1 MENLFNYDDL
11 TGCEI
16 MVVDDIPDNLRLLV
30 GILKKHN
37 YKIRPVS
44 SGPLAISA
52 AKLSPPDII
61 LLDINMPEMN
71 GYDVCRELKK
81 EPVTSEIPVIF
92 LSAMNETI
100 DKVKAFESGGVDYIS
115 KPFHVEEVLIRVK
128 THLKL
133 YMFQKNLE
141 NTNLILEKKV
151 KERTEE
157 IIKLNSARE
166 RFECELKVAEKIQT
180 AMLPKSLTAEQRKQI
195 DVHAYSKPAKHVG
208 GDFYDYFFISPSK
221 FFFCVGDVSGKGV
234 PAALFM
240 ASVNTLIK
248 VEAHKHSEPHEIVMN
263 VNNLIS
269 SDNPTCMF
277 ASLLCGV
284 VDFDKKEIKYC
295 NAGHMPPLISEGQ
308 NPFEFTIFK
317 KESVIGLFKS
327 FDYDYTTEAY
337 TYVDKTAIFLYSD
350 GVNEAIDT
358 KGRQYSRDRLKLAL
372 NNAFPL
378 KSSEDVVIHVVKE
391 LDSFTGS
398 EPQSDDITILV
409 VQL

>member
-1 MENLFNYDDL
+1 
-11 TGCEI
+11 
-16 MVVDDIPDNLRLLV
+16 
-30 GILKKHN
+30 
-37 YKIRPVS
+37 
-44 SGPLAISA
+44 
-52 AKLSPPDII
+52 
-61 LLDINMPEMN
+61 
-71 GYDVCRELKK
+71 
-81 EPVTSEIPVIF
+81 
-92 LSAMNETI
+92 MNETI

-115 KPFHVEEVLIRVK
+115 KPFHVEEVLVRVK

-180 AMLPKSLTAEQRKQI
+180 AMLPKSLTAEQKKQI
-195 DVHAYSKPAKHVG
+195 DVYAYSKPAKHVG

-337 TYVDKTAIFLYSD
+337 TYADKTAIFLYSD

-378 KSSEDVVIHVVKE
+378 KSSENIVIHVVKE
-391 LDSFTGS
+391 LDNFTGS